1 MIYVQ
6 LRIGGLAETHPV
18 AFPFLILFAFHSGE
32 GRAVLEL
39 AESFQ
44 EVGIEN

>member
-1 MIYVQ
+1 MVYVQ
-6 LRIGGLAETHPV
+6 LRVGGLAETHPV
-18 AFPFLILFAFHSGE
+18 AFPFLILFAFYGSE
-32 GRAVLEL
+32 GRAVQEL